1 MKNKVRRL
9 TVALLFLALPA
20 SLLAQRSPGEILKQ
34 IEKGFKKEKIK
45 LNIELEGA
53 TAILTGQVR
62 NVFAKNKAVE
72 VALAQP
78 EIEDVEAD
86 IEIAQA
92 ESDNELG
99 QEVVK
104 QIRRYGN
111 LTIFDDAGAIVK
123 DGSVVIMGFVTEPY
137 KKDGIEERIHKVL
150 GIQEFSN
157 QIEVLP
163 TSMQD
168 SRLRRTLANRLYRDS
183 MFSDYARMAHPPI
196 RIIVKQ
202 SRVLLTGVVLNQ
214 MAKQKAESIIRQTLG
229 VLSVESK
236 LRFGS

>member
-123 DGSVVIMGFVTEPY
+123 DGSVVILGLVTEPY

-150 GIQEFSN
+150 GIQKFSN

-196 RIIVKQ
+196 RIIVKR

>member
-1 MKNKVRRL
+1 MKNEVRRL

-196 RIIVKQ
+196 RIIVKR

>member
-196 RIIVKQ
+196 RIIVKR
-202 SRVLLTGVVLNQ
+202 SRILLTGVVLNQ

>member
-196 RIIVKQ
+196 RIIVKR

>member
-1 MKNKVRRL
+1 MKNKARRL
-9 TVALLFLALPA
+9 TVALLFLAMPL

-45 LNIELEGA
+45 LTVELDGA

-92 ESDNELG
+92 ESTDKLG

-104 QIRRYGN
+104 EIRKYGN
-111 LTIFDDAGAIVK
+111 LTIFDDAGAMVK
-123 DGSVVIMGFVTEPY
+123 DGNIVLMGFVTEPF
-137 KKDGIEERIHKVL
+137 KKEGIEKRMHNVL

-163 TSMQD
+163 NSMQD
-168 SRLRRTLANRLYRDS
+168 ARLRQTLANRLYRDS
-183 MFSDYARMAHPPI
+183 MFSDFARMAHPPI
-196 RIIVKQ
+196 RIIVNR
-202 SRVLLTGVVLNQ
+202 SRVLLTGVVRNQ
-214 MAKQKAESIIRQTLG
+214 MAKQRAESIIRQTQG

>member
-62 NVFAKNKAVE
+62 NVFRKNKAVE

-196 RIIVKQ
+196 RIIVKR

>member
-1 MKNKVRRL
+1 MKNDVRRL
-9 TVALLFLALPA
+9 TVALLLLALPA
-20 SLLAQRSPGEILKQ
+20 LLLAQRSPGDVLKQ
-34 IEKGFKKEKIK
+34 IEKSFKKEKIK
-45 LNIELEGA
+45 LNVELEGA

-92 ESDNELG
+92 GSADELG
-99 QEVVK
+99 QDVVK

-111 LTIFDDAGAIVK
+111 LTIFDDANAFVK
-123 DGSVVIMGFVTEPY
+123 DGNIVLVGFVTEPF
-137 KKDGIEERIHKVL
+137 KKEGIEKRMQNIL

-157 QIEVLP
+157 QLEVLP
-163 TSMQD
+163 NSMQD
-168 SRLRRTLANRLYRDS
+168 SRLRQTLANRLYRDS
-183 MFSDYARMAHPPI
+183 MFSDFAGMAHPPI
-196 RIIVKQ
+196 RIIVKR

-214 MAKQKAESIIRQTLG
+214 MAKQRAESIIRQTQG
-229 VLSVESK
+229 VLSVENK

>member
-1 MKNKVRRL
+1 MKNQVRRL

-34 IEKGFKKEKIK
+34 IEKSFKKEKIK
-45 LNIELEGA
+45 LNVELEGA

-72 VALAQP
+72 VVLAQP

-92 ESDNELG
+92 ESADKLG
-99 QEVVK
+99 QDVVK

-111 LTIFDDAGAIVK
+111 LSIFDDASAMVQDGNIVL
-123 DGSVVIMGFVTEPY
+123 VGFVTEPF
-137 KKDGIEERIHKVL
+137 KKEGIEKRMHNVL

-157 QIEVLP
+157 QLEVLP
-163 TSMQD
+163 NSMND
-168 SRLRRTLANRLYRDS
+168 ARLRQTLANRLYRDS
-183 MFSDYARMAHPPI
+183 MFSDLARMAHPPI
-196 RIIVKQ
+196 RIIVKR
-202 SRVLLTGVVLNQ
+202 SRVILTGVVLNQ
-214 MAKQKAESIIRQTLG
+214 MAKQKAESIIRQTHG
-229 VLSVESK
+229 VLSVENR

>member
-9 TVALLFLALPA
+9 IVALLFLALPA
-20 SLLAQRSPGEILKQ
+20 SLLAQRSPAEVLKR

-45 LNIELEGA
+45 LNVELEGA

-72 VALAQP
+72 IALDQP
-78 EIEDVEAD
+78 EIEDIEAD
-86 IEIAQA
+86 IEIAEA
-92 ESDNELG
+92 ESADKLG

-111 LTIFDDAGAIVK
+111 LTIFDDASAFVK
-123 DGSVVIMGFVTEPY
+123 DGNIVLMGFVTEPY
-137 KKDGIEERIHKVL
+137 KKVGIEKRMHNVL
-150 GIQEFSN
+150 GIQEFKN

-163 TSMQD
+163 NSMQD
-168 SRLRRTLANRLYRDS
+168 ARLRQTLANRLYRDS

-196 RIIVKQ
+196 RIIVNR
-202 SRVLLTGVVLNQ
+202 SRVLLTGVVLNK
-214 MAKQKAESIIRQTLG
+214 MAKQRAESIIRQTLG